1 MKDNKDKEKSNPKF
15 IAHRREKDGEE
26 QSLERHLEETS
37 FFAGEFAKKIGLKKH
52 GELIGLLHDFG
63 KATFEF
69 YQYIGSATGLI
80 DPDED
85 DYIDASGKK
94 GRIDHSS
101 AGAQIIYHYFSD
113 KGKVSTFTSQILS
126 LIIASHHSGII
137 DCLTP
142 DGTDNYSRRMNKFDE
157 KTRTK
162 EALANVN
169 DTVKRKME
177 KILADKNF
185 IGDFNLKLKSLQ
197 EPSDS
202 NETFM
207 LKVGLFTRFLFS
219 CLIDADRLNTA
230 DFEFP
235 ERTEQRNYGNYV
247 SWQTLIGKL
256 EKRLSDFENKTEI
269 KNEQEKVNMLR
280 KEISDHCLK
289 FSNRPKGLYQLT
301 VPTGGGKTLSS
312 LRFALNHVNQH
323 GMDRIIYVIPYT
335 SIIDQNA
342 ETVRK
347 IMAGDIEQR
356 TDVTDVNEIVLEHHS
371 NLTPEEE
378 TSRQKLLAENWDA
391 PIVFTTMVQL
401 LETLFGYGNRNAR
414 RMHQL
419 ANTVIIFD
427 EIQTLPVRCVYLF
440 NVGVRF
446 LLKACGSTVI
456 LCTATQPLLNS
467 ELLGKRALP
476 IGLDQQMMPDVRK
489 LFEDL
494 KRVEIFDRC
503 KIGGWTNQEVVGL
516 VEEELKETG
525 SVLVIVNTKKSA
537 ATLFQQVRKNPKVKV
552 YHLSTNMCP
561 AHRLQYLQE
570 IKDCLAEEQPVIC
583 VSTQLIEAGVDIDFG
598 SVIRYL
604 AGLDSIAQAA
614 GRCNRN
620 GARPQR
626 GRVFIVNPQEENI
639 NKLID
644 IKIGREK
651 AERVLEEFKT
661 DSAQFEKDILGLKAM
676 ERYYQYYFYE
686 RKGDMNY
693 PVTPKSAA
701 GRADNLFDLLS
712 TNPKSTAEYHRI
724 NSKTP
729 NIFLCQS
736 LMTAAKIFQAID
748 ARTQGVIV
756 PYGEKGNRIISE
768 LCEVKDLRTQYRLLK
783 EAQRYSVNVYCNQ
796 FEELIKQKI
805 IYEVQEGVGIFYLDK
820 QYYSDDYGMSA
831 SKVNE
836 METLTC

>member
-1 MKDNKDKEKSNPKF
+1 MEYGIKREKANQKY
-15 IAHRREKDGEE
+15 IAHRREKDGKE
-26 QSLERHLEETS
+26 QYLEQHLEEAS
-37 FFAGEFAKKIGLKKH
+37 VLAGKFAKKINLEKQ
-52 GELIGLLHDFG
+52 GELIGLLHDLG

-94 GRIDHSS
+94 GKIDHSS
-101 AGAQIIYHYFSD
+101 AGSQIIYHYFSG
-113 KGKVSTFTSQILS
+113 KGQESAFVSQILS

-142 DGTDNYSRRMNKFDE
+142 DGIDNYSRRMNKSDD
-157 KTRTK
+157 KTRTI
-162 EALANVN
+162 EALTNVN
-169 DTVKRKME
+169 DTIKRQME
-177 KILADKNF
+177 KILSDKNF
-185 IGDFNLKLKSLQ
+185 ISNFNLKLKSLQ
-197 EPSDS
+197 EPNDS

-207 LKVGLFTRFLFS
+207 FKVGLLTRFLFS

-235 ERTEQRNYGNYV
+235 ERTEQRNYGNYI
-247 SWQTLIGKL
+247 SWQTLIEKL

-269 KNEQEKVNMLR
+269 KNEEQKKVNKLR

-312 LRFALNHVNQH
+312 LRFALHHVNQH

-347 IMAGDIEQR
+347 IMAGGIEQR
-356 TDVTDVNEIVLEHHS
+356 TDVNEIVLEHHS

-378 TSRQKLLAENWDA
+378 TSRQRLLAENWDA

-401 LETLFGYGNRNAR
+401 LETLFGFGTRNAR

-419 ANTVIIFD
+419 ANAVIIFD
-427 EIQTLPVRCVYLF
+427 EIQSLPVQCVNLF
-440 NVGVRF
+440 NIAVRF
-446 LLKACGSTVI
+446 LLKACASTVI

-467 ELLGKRALP
+467 EILGKRALT
-476 IGLDQQMMPDVRK
+476 IGPEQQIMPDVRK

-494 KRVEIFDRC
+494 KRVEIFNRC
-503 KIGGWTNQEVVGL
+503 KIGGWTSQEVADL

-537 ATLFQQVRKNPKVKV
+537 SVLFQQLQKNPKAKV

-561 AHRLQYLQE
+561 AHRLQYLKE
-570 IKDCLAEEQPVIC
+570 IKDYLTEEQPVIC

-626 GRVFIVNPQEENI
+626 GRVSIVNPQEEKI
-639 NKLID
+639 NKLTD

-651 AERVLEEFKT
+651 AERVLDEFKT
-661 DSAQFEKDILGLKAM
+661 DSAQFEEDILGLKAM

-693 PVTPKSAA
+693 SVSPKSVA
-701 GRADNLFDLLS
+701 GRADNLFDILA
-712 TNPKSTAEYHRI
+712 TNPKSADEYHRV
-724 NSKTP
+724 NSMAP
-729 NIFLCQS
+729 RMPLCQS
-736 LMTAAKIFQAID
+736 FMTAAKIFQAID
-748 ARTQGVIV
+748 SRTQGVIV
-756 PYGEKGNRIISE
+756 PYGEGKRIISE
-768 LCEVKDLRTQYRLLK
+768 LCEVKELQSQYRLLK

-796 FEELIKQKI
+796 FDKLAEQKI
-805 IYEVQEGVGIFYLDK
+805 IIEVQKGAGIFYLND
-820 QYYSDDYGMSA
+820 QYYSEDYGMSDD
-831 SKVNE
+831 KVKE
-836 METLTC
+836 MDFLST